1 MRYENLKLDDLFLLA
16 KKGDGTAF
24 EHIVLSTEKQIYNL
38 ALSITKCR
46 EDAEDIAQET
56 YLRLWRSLPDYKGE
70 SSAKFYILKI
80 ARNLAI
86 DFIRKKA
93 QRSEADNVILT
104 SDGEFEPDIADT
116 DPESRPDESYIRKLK
131 AETLRKCLDEL
142 PNSARE
148 LIVLRDIN
156 GLPYAE
162 IAKMLGITEGT
173 LKSKLFRARE
183 RLRQIILSKNIL

>member
-1 MRYENLKLDDLFLLA
+1 MKYENLKLDDLFLLA

-24 EHIVLSTEKQIYNL
+24 EHIVISTEKMIYNL
-38 ALSITKCR
+38 ALSLTKCR

-70 SSAKFYILKI
+70 SSAKYYILKI

-86 DFIRKKA
+86 DLIRKKSK
-93 QRSEADNVILT
+93 RDEADTVILT
-104 SDGEFEPDIADT
+104 SDGEFEPDIVDT
-116 DPESRPDESYIRKLK
+116 DPESRPDEAYIRMLK
-131 AETLRKCLDEL
+131 SETLRKCLDEL

-148 LIVLRDIN
+148 LIVLRDVN
-156 GLPYAE
+156 GLSYSE
-162 IAKMLGITEGT
+162 IAKMLGVPEGT
-173 LKSKLFRARE
+173 VKSKLFRARD